1 MGPRQNPRRFGR
13 RSKQG
18 SSACRS
24 DGQVYLGIWRCGMTW
39 LRPRKTKRDAILGLV
54 ASWGDR
60 RTPRRS
66 LQRNPSALSMRLV
79 GFSSCRVRRRN
90 LVELTSAR
98 HIFAA
103 RVCKQCLPG
112 NQPMHSHSLD
122 PWTHDHVFLGPK
134 HDRNERRTWFV
145 VALTA
150 VMMVGEIAAGSLFGS
165 MALLADGWHMGTH
178 PWAPGVGAAAYLF
191 ARQHARNSRFAFG
204 TGKFGDLAAFS
215 SAIILSLIAVQIFYE
230 SVIRLVHPVAI
241 AYGEAIAVAALG
253 LGVNLVSAW
262 LLRDSHDH
270 DHHGHGHSH
279 GSSQGSSHDSS
290 PGHRHHDNNL
300 RAAYIHVLA
309 DAATSV
315 LAIAALVIAM
325 YSQWVWADPA
335 VGIIGSLVI
344 ASWAFGLIRDS
355 GAVLLDVSV
364 DKNLEAVIR
373 DRLETRGDRV
383 IDLHLWQVGPGHRAA
398 VIAVLS
404 DDPLPSATYKRR
416 LGGLRGLSHVTIEV
430 EVCPHAPLAAEH
442 PS

>member
-1 MGPRQNPRRFGR
+1 
-13 RSKQG
+13 
-18 SSACRS
+18 
-24 DGQVYLGIWRCGMTW
+24 
-39 LRPRKTKRDAILGLV
+39 
-54 ASWGDR
+54 
-60 RTPRRS
+60 
-66 LQRNPSALSMRLV
+66 
-79 GFSSCRVRRRN
+79 
-90 LVELTSAR
+90 
-98 HIFAA
+98 
-103 RVCKQCLPG
+103 
-112 NQPMHSHSLD
+112 MHSHSLD
-122 PWTHDHVFLGPK
+122 PWTYDHVFLGPK

-150 VMMVGEIAAGSLFGS
+150 VMMVGEIVAGSLFGS
-165 MALLADGWHMGTH
+165 MALLADGWHMATH
-178 PWAPGVGAAAYLF
+178 AAALGIAAAAYLF

-279 GSSQGSSHDSS
+279 GSSHGSSH
-290 PGHRHHDNNL
+290 GHRHHDNNL

-398 VIAVLS
+398 VISVLS
-404 DDPLPSATYKRR
+404 DDPLPSAIYKRR

-430 EVCPHAPLAAEH
+430 ELCSHPPLH
-442 PS
+442 

>member
-1 MGPRQNPRRFGR
+1 
-13 RSKQG
+13 
-18 SSACRS
+18 
-24 DGQVYLGIWRCGMTW
+24 
-39 LRPRKTKRDAILGLV
+39 
-54 ASWGDR
+54 
-60 RTPRRS
+60 
-66 LQRNPSALSMRLV
+66 
-79 GFSSCRVRRRN
+79 
-90 LVELTSAR
+90 
-98 HIFAA
+98 
-103 RVCKQCLPG
+103 
-112 NQPMHSHSLD
+112 MHSHSLD
-122 PWTHDHVFLGPK
+122 QWTHDHVFLGPK

-145 VALTA
+145 VALTT

-165 MALLADGWHMGTH
+165 MALLADGWHMATH
-178 PWAPGVGAAAYLF
+178 AAALGIAAAAYLF

-279 GSSQGSSHDSS
+279 GSSHGSSHDSS
-290 PGHRHHDNNL
+290 HGHRHHDNNL

-383 IDLHLWQVGPGHRAA
+383 TDLHLWQVGPGHRAA
-398 VIAVLS
+398 VISVVS
-404 DDPLPSATYKRR
+404 DHPLPSATYKRR

-430 EVCPHAPLAAEH
+430 ELCPHPPLH
-442 PS
+442 

>member
-1 MGPRQNPRRFGR
+1 
-13 RSKQG
+13 
-18 SSACRS
+18 
-24 DGQVYLGIWRCGMTW
+24 
-39 LRPRKTKRDAILGLV
+39 
-54 ASWGDR
+54 
-60 RTPRRS
+60 
-66 LQRNPSALSMRLV
+66 
-79 GFSSCRVRRRN
+79 
-90 LVELTSAR
+90 
-98 HIFAA
+98 
-103 RVCKQCLPG
+103 
-112 NQPMHSHSLD
+112 
-122 PWTHDHVFLGPK
+122 VFLGPK

-165 MALLADGWHMGTH
+165 MALLADGWHMATH
-178 PWAPGVGAAAYLF
+178 AAALGIAAAAYLF
-191 ARQHARNSRFAFG
+191 ARQHARSSRFAFG

-230 SVIRLVHPVAI
+230 SVTRLVHPVAI
-241 AYGEAIAVAALG
+241 TYGEAIAVAALG

-279 GSSQGSSHDSS
+279 GGSHDSS
-290 PGHRHHDNNL
+290 LGHRHHDNNL

-383 IDLHLWQVGPGHRAA
+383 TDLHLWQVGPGHRAA
-398 VIAVLS
+398 VISVLS
-404 DDPLPSATYKRR
+404 DDPLPSAIYKRR

-430 EVCPHAPLAAEH
+430 ERCPHPPLH
-442 PS
+442 